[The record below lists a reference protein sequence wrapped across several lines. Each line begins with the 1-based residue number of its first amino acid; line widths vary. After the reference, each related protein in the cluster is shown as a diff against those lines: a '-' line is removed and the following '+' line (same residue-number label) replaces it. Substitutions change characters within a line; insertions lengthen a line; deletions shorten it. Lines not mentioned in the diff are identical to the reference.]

1 MSKIALKGHD
11 QGTGVL
17 TLEAPNTNTNV
28 TLALPSDSGAIL
40 TGTAPVVQ
48 QLNGGPL
55 AGFRNVIINGA
66 CDIAQRP
73 QLVVSNNVVGYGG
86 PDRYYAANANAG
98 GSFTQSVGTMT
109 VGGETKRT
117 VRQTVTAVN
126 TNISSS
132 SYWNGIPQM
141 IENTLSYHLAGSPV
155 VLSFWFN
162 TNVPGTYS
170 VAIRVGTSPN
180 QQSYVTTFIAAG
192 NVPTKVVI
200 KTTIPAGSIGF
211 DGGIGVVVN
220 VGFLNTG
227 TYATSTLNQ
236 WQTGNYVCA
245 TGSSNWG
252 SVNGAF
258 IELTELQLE
267 PGTEATPFERRPY
280 PTEQAFCYRYY
291 YTATWVG
298 GATGDDDFLTNS
310 FGGVFPVSMRATP
323 TITVSAGELSSHHS
337 IAPAAQSPNPNS
349 VRFVWSGSG
358 YRNDGAAC
366 TVTFAASAELA

>member
-1 MSKIALKGHD
+1 MSKVAFNTPISGNGMVTFD
-11 QGTGVL
+11 VPPTNSFNTL
-17 TLEAPNTNTNV
+17 TIPDE
-28 TLALPSDSGAIL
+28 SGNLL
-40 TGTAPVVQ
+40 TSENPVVSK
-48 QLNGGPL
+48 LNGGPL

-66 CDIAQRP
+66 CDISQRP
-73 QLVVSNNVVGYGG
+73 QLVVSNNVGGYGG
-86 PDRYYAANANAG
+86 PDRYFANNNGAG
-98 GSFTQSVGTMT
+98 GSFTQSVSSMT

-126 TNISSS
+126 TSIASGNF
-132 SYWNGIPQM
+132 WHGIVQTV
-141 IENTLSYHLAGSPV
+141 ENTLSYHLAGSPV

-170 VAIRVGTSPN
+170 VAIRVGTAPN

-200 KTTIPAGSIGF
+200 KTTIPARSIGF

-227 TYATSTLNQ
+227 SYATSTLNQ

-245 TGSSNWG
+245 TGASNWG

-310 FGGVFPVSMRATP
+310 FGGAFPVTMRATP
-323 TITVSAGELSSHHS
+323 TITVSAGGLSSHHS